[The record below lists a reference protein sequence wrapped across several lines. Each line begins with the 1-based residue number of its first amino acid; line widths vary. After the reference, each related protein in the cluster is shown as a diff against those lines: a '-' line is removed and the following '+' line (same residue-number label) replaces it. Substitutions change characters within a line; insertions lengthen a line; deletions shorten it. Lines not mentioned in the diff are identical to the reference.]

1 MVNGDIVCALD
12 ELLLIAAERWRIP
25 FSRSWL
31 RRVSGL
37 SLTTINGLMPDSAS
51 GRPSQER
58 VSHRTIAT
66 LCSVFVCNPGELL
79 RYHPRGATLARLSVG
94 AVRRA
99 EPPSAPV
106 YVYPLTNHIPERLA
120 AATPT
125 GLEQATGVP
134 ESTWRRVKAGTT
146 LIKLDTLAAICAFLQ
161 TDIDRLFTHV
171 IPYRA
176 AAWTVQ
182 FVRFDDHHVLFDL
195 SHGVTV
201 SAYTARWK
209 VLAQAD
215 RFARASWQRTSDGQG
230 VRWDALDL
238 EVYPRALLD

>member
-12 ELLLIAAERWRIP
+12 ELLLIAAERWRMP

-37 SLTTINGLMPDSAS
+37 SLTTINGLMSDSAS

-58 VSHRTIAT
+58 VSPGTIAT

-79 RYHPRGATLARLSVG
+79 RYRSPGTMLARLSVG

-99 EPPSAPV
+99 EPPSARV
-106 YVYPLTNHIPERLA
+106 HAYQLTNHIPERLA

-125 GLEQATGVP
+125 ELERVTGIA

-146 LIKLDTLAAICAFLQ
+146 LIKLNTLAAICAFLQ
-161 TDIDRLFTHV
+161 ADIDHLFTHV

-176 AAWTVQ
+176 ATWIVR

-201 SAYTARWK
+201 SAYISRWK
-209 VLAQAD
+209 ALAKAD
-215 RFARASWQRTSDGQG
+215 GFARAGWRRTSDGQG
-230 VRWDALDL
+230 VCWDALDL
-238 EVYPRALLD
+238 EVYPRTLLD